1 MGYNDFIEYGEAE
14 RAMRSY
20 AEAMRS
26 ERVEVRLHEPQKV
39 RGWQPAVVAL
49 AMVLF
54 VVGVAWLARPQ
65 VYGYVNGEPIYSL
78 SEAEAQAE
86 QIMVNLAQADVAQEN
101 LLQGLFII
109 E

>member
-26 ERVEVRLHEPQKV
+26 ERVGVRLHEPAKV
-39 RGWQPAVVAL
+39 RGWQHAVVAL
-49 AMVLF
+49 AMVLLI
-54 VVGVAWLARPQ
+54 VGVGWLSRPQ
-65 VYGYVNGEPIYSL
+65 VYGYFNGEPIYSL

-86 QIMVNLAQADVAQEN
+86 QIMANLAQGSVVEDN
-101 LLQGLFII
+101 LLQGLFMI

>member
-49 AMVLF
+49 AMVLL

>member
-26 ERVEVRLHEPQKV
+26 ERVGVRLHEPAKE

-49 AMVLF
+49 AMVLL

-86 QIMVNLAQADVAQEN
+86 QIMVNLAQADVTQEN

>member
-20 AEAMRS
+20 AEVMRS
-26 ERVEVRLHEPQKV
+26 ERVGVRLHEPAKV
-39 RGWQPAVVAL
+39 RGWQHAVVAL
-49 AMVLF
+49 AMVLLI
-54 VVGVAWLARPQ
+54 VGVGWLSRPQ
-65 VYGYVNGEPIYSL
+65 VYGYFNGEPIYSL

-86 QIMVNLAQADVAQEN
+86 QIMANLAQGSVAEDN
-101 LLQGLFII
+101 LLQGLFMI

>member
-26 ERVEVRLHEPQKV
+26 ERIEVRLHEPQKA
-39 RGWQPAVVAL
+39 RGWQPAVAAL
-49 AMVLF
+49 AMVLLI
-54 VVGVAWLARPQ
+54 VGVGWLSRPQ
-65 VYGYVNGEPIYSL
+65 VYGYFNGEPIYSL

-86 QIMVNLAQADVAQEN
+86 QIMANLAQGSVAEDN
-101 LLQGLFII
+101 LLQGLFMI

>member
-26 ERVEVRLHEPQKV
+26 ERIEVRLHEPQKA

-49 AMVLF
+49 AMVLL

-86 QIMVNLAQADVAQEN
+86 QIMENLAQANVTQEN
-101 LLQGLFII
+101 LLQGLFLI

>member
-14 RAMRSY
+14 RAIRSY

-26 ERVEVRLHEPQKV
+26 ERVEVHLHEPAKV
-39 RGWQPAVVAL
+39 RGWQHAVVAL
-49 AMVLF
+49 AMVLL

-78 SEAEAQAE
+78 AEAEAQAE
-86 QIMVNLAQADVAQEN
+86 QIMANLAQADVAQEN
-101 LLQGLFII
+101 LLQGLFMI

>member
-1 MGYNDFIEYGEAE
+1 MEYNDFKDYGVAE

-26 ERVEVRLHEPQKV
+26 ERVGVRLHEPQKV

-49 AMVLF
+49 AMVLL

-86 QIMVNLAQADVAQEN
+86 QIMANLAQGSVEEEN
-101 LLQGLFII
+101 LLQGLFTI

>member
-26 ERVEVRLHEPQKV
+26 ERVGVRLHEPQKA

-49 AMVLF
+49 AMVLL

-86 QIMVNLAQADVAQEN
+86 QIMVNLAQADVTQEN

>member
-26 ERVEVRLHEPQKV
+26 ERVEVRLHEPQKA
-39 RGWQPAVVAL
+39 RGWQHAVVAL
-49 AMVLF
+49 AMVLL

-78 SEAEAQAE
+78 AEAEAQAE
-86 QIMVNLAQADVAQEN
+86 QIMANLAQADVAQEN
-101 LLQGLFII
+101 LLQGLFMI

>member
-26 ERVEVRLHEPQKV
+26 ERVEVRLHEPIKA
-39 RGWQPAVVAL
+39 RGWQHAVVAL
-49 AMVLF
+49 AMVLL

-86 QIMVNLAQADVAQEN
+86 QIMANLAQADVAQEN

>member
-49 AMVLF
+49 AMVLL

-78 SEAEAQAE
+78 AEAEAQAE

>member
-26 ERVEVRLHEPQKV
+26 ERIEVRLHEPQKA

-49 AMVLF
+49 AMVLL

-86 QIMVNLAQADVAQEN
+86 QIMVNLAQANVAQEN

>member
-1 MGYNDFIEYGEAE
+1 MEYNDFKDYGVAE

-26 ERVEVRLHEPQKV
+26 ERVGVRLHEPQKV
-39 RGWQPAVVAL
+39 RGWQHAVVAL
-49 AMVLF
+49 AMVLL

-86 QIMVNLAQADVAQEN
+86 QIMANLAQGSVEEEN
-101 LLQGLFII
+101 LLQGLFTI